1 MIQAMSLERTFIII
15 KPDGMQKNLTGVV
28 LQRFTQAG
36 LRPVAC
42 KMMRLTEPLLREHYA
57 HLADKPF
64 FPSILS
70 YMQQS
75 PVMMFVLEGE
85 QAISKGREL
94 LGPTDSK
101 LAPKGTIRGDFG
113 VDKSTNVAHASDSA
127 DSARQ
132 EIARFFKPEEIFG

>member
-1 MIQAMSLERTFIII
+1 MSVEQTFIII
-15 KPDGMQKNLTGVV
+15 KPDGMQKNLAGIV

-36 LRPVAC
+36 LRLIAC
-42 KMMRLTEPLLREHYA
+42 KMMRLTEPLLRKHYA
-57 HLADKPF
+57 HLTDKPF
-64 FPSILS
+64 FPSLLS

-75 PVMMFVLEGE
+75 PVLMFVLEGE
-85 QAISKGREL
+85 QAVSKVRDL

-113 VDKSTNVAHASDSA
+113 VDKSTNVAHASDSV

-132 EIARFFKPEEIFG
+132 EIARFFQPEEIFG